1 MAEVGRPNT
10 KVIFAE
16 HGVIPF
22 HEFEGE
28 TTIHEHPPHHH
39 HHHASDKPLA
49 SDMPMPESGIIKATN
64 EGEGF
69 QSVGWRF
76 SPEKV
81 FDRRKLIPLLVELE
95 VERMKAVFITSDGI
109 YGYNL
114 TPDGLTEVELDD
126 CAESRIELIADS
138 IDEQF
143 EAKLLSCESA

>member
-1 MAEVGRPNT
+1 M
-10 KVIFAE
+10 
-16 HGVIPF
+16 
-22 HEFEGE
+22 
-28 TTIHEHPPHHH
+28 
-39 HHHASDKPLA
+39 
-49 SDMPMPESGIIKATN
+49 
-64 EGEGF
+64 
-69 QSVGWRF
+69 
-76 SPEKV
+76 